1 MIDYDTCAL
10 SADNTVLS
18 GTQLKNTEK
27 LFAVCVYGGR
37 ETKVVLY
44 VDTKSNERLRK
55 KWYYVHFPS
64 IIIVIFI
71 QFQIALNSRI
81 NINKIGSVEKMLNRF
96 IVYFFVIMLVL
107 TSLFTMLTISRGVE
121 FSSGEGKAC
130 NGTRNPLR
138 GKNE

>member
-44 VDTKSNERLRK
+44 VATKSNERHRK
-55 KWYYVHFPS
+55 NGIMFIFPQS
-64 IIIVIFI
+64 SSSF
-71 QFQIALNSRI
+71 
-81 NINKIGSVEKMLNRF
+81 
-96 IVYFFVIMLVL
+96 
-107 TSLFTMLTISRGVE
+107 LFNFR
-121 FSSGEGKAC
+121 
-130 NGTRNPLR
+130 
-138 GKNE
+138 

>member
-1 MIDYDTCAL
+1 MIKFRVRFLHCTHGFTIFLKYYRPKRDGEDLPKNVNLTGDMIDYDTCAL

-55 KWYYVHFPS
+55 YKNGIMFIFPQS
-64 IIIVIFI
+64 SSSF
-71 QFQIALNSRI
+71 
-81 NINKIGSVEKMLNRF
+81 
-96 IVYFFVIMLVL
+96 
-107 TSLFTMLTISRGVE
+107 LFNFR
-121 FSSGEGKAC
+121 
-130 NGTRNPLR
+130 
-138 GKNE
+138 

>member
-55 KWYYVHFPS
+55 IMFIFPQS
-64 IIIVIFI
+64 SSSF
-71 QFQIALNSRI
+71 
-81 NINKIGSVEKMLNRF
+81 
-96 IVYFFVIMLVL
+96 
-107 TSLFTMLTISRGVE
+107 LFNFR
-121 FSSGEGKAC
+121 
-130 NGTRNPLR
+130 
-138 GKNE
+138 

>member
-27 LFAVCVYGGR
+27 VFAVCVYGGR

-44 VDTKSNERLRK
+44 VNTKSNERLGK
-55 KWYYVHFPS
+55 
-64 IIIVIFI
+64 IIVIILIFLFNHSRFFR
-71 QFQIALNSRI
+71 FQIALNSRI

-96 IVYFFVIMLVL
+96 IVYFCVIMLVL
-107 TSLFTMLTISRGVE
+107 VSLFTMLTISRGLE
-121 FSSGEGKAC
+121 YSSDESKAC
-130 NGTRNPLR
+130 NETRNPLR

>member
-55 KWYYVHFPS
+55 WEY
-64 IIIVIFI
+64 
-71 QFQIALNSRI
+71 ND
-81 NINKIGSVEKMLNRF
+81 
-96 IVYFFVIMLVL
+96 IMLI
-107 TSLFTMLTISRGVE
+107 FPH
-121 FSSGEGKAC
+121 SS
-130 NGTRNPLR
+130 
-138 GKNE
+138 